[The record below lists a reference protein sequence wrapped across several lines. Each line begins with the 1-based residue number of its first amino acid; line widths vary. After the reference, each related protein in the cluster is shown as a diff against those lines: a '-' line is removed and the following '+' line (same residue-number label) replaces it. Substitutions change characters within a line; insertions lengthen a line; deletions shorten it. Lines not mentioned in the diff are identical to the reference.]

1 MPLHSAHE
9 IVSVSLMQYN
19 MAVWVCYPLM
29 GTHAQ
34 LKNTD
39 SPTIHW
45 ILTKYCWINIHR
57 IPVDCIPLNRKEST
71 MRATDCKLGR
81 HAGVVRGSRNLT
93 ILVMDQDVVPISL
106 RVTLFVYQS
115 AKLIRRHST
124 SEFPQAY
131 PCTSDKDESLTFS
144 GAVSVSPQ
152 LV

>member
-1 MPLHSAHE
+1 
-9 IVSVSLMQYN
+9 
-19 MAVWVCYPLM
+19 
-29 GTHAQ
+29 
-34 LKNTD
+34 
-39 SPTIHW
+39 
-45 ILTKYCWINIHR
+45 
-57 IPVDCIPLNRKEST
+57 
-71 MRATDCKLGR
+71 MRAMDCKLGR
-81 HAGVVRGSRNLT
+81 HAVVVRGSRNLT